1 MLAALK
7 NNPKIRRRAIVAL
20 VVAALV
26 VWAALSLH
34 LHWSL
39 VATATLTA
47 VFGVDAMY
55 FAIAAIGLN
64 VQFGYSGLLNFGQAG
79 FMACGAYAIGM
90 TAHYWHIS
98 FWWGIPMA
106 IAYAT
111 VFGLIMGIPTLRLRS
126 DYLAIVTIALAE
138 LVRVIVRS
146 VTFKKYFNAS
156 DGINGFGKTFIET
169 TPFNQSGRYSLW
181 PFDDSVNLFGRVL
194 LLIIFAGMSVMLGR
208 LIAERIRRDNKALRL
223 VSPFVMFGI
232 VMVGAKQTEYGGL
245 GFKSLIVGWL
255 VVFVLGFLVYMLMR
269 SPWGRVLKGIREDE
283 EAVRS
288 LGKNIYSYKLQAL
301 ILGGAIATFAGMMFS
316 LSRGSVQPDNYSRDT
331 TFFVLTALV
340 LGGLA
345 KVTGS
350 IVGPMVYWGL
360 SQFLSVFL
368 FELTKAGGGRVEL
381 LGIPIISNSSQI
393 GAYVQIALGLML
405 VLLMVFRPQGLFGNR
420 REMALDGR

>member
-1 MLAALK
+1 MLATFTDL
-7 NNPKIRRRAIVAL
+7 NWQLI
-20 VVAALV
+20 
-26 VWAALSLH
+26 
-34 LHWSL
+34 
-39 VATATLTA
+39 ATATLTA

-64 VQFGYSGLLNFGQAG
+64 VQFGYAGLLNFGQAG

-138 LVRVIVRS
+138 LVRLIVRS
-146 VTFKKYFNAS
+146 VTFKKYFNGS
-156 DGINGFGKTFIET
+156 DGINGFGDDFREK
-169 TPFNQSGRYSLW
+169 TPFNPSGRYSLW

-194 LLIIFAGMSVMLGR
+194 LLVIFAGMSVMLGR
-208 LIAERIRRDNKALRL
+208 MIADRFRGSNQALRL
-223 VSPFVMFGI
+223 TLPFVVFGL

-255 VVFVLGFLVYMLMR
+255 VVFVLGALVYMLMR

-316 LSRGSVQPDNYSRDT
+316 LSRGSVQPDNYSRDV

-350 IVGPMVYWGL
+350 IVGSMLYWGI
-360 SQFLSVFL
+360 SQFISVFL
-368 FELTKAGGGRVEL
+368 NELTKVWGGHVDI
-381 LGIPIISNSSQI
+381 LGVRFINNPSQV

-405 VLLMVFRPQGLFGNR
+405 VLLMIFRPQGLFGNR
-420 REMALDGR
+420 KEMALDGR

>member
-1 MLAALK
+1 MLATFSDV
-7 NNPKIRRRAIVAL
+7 N
-20 VVAALV
+20 
-26 VWAALSLH
+26 
-34 LHWSL
+34 WSL
-39 VATATLTA
+39 IATATLTA

-64 VQFGYSGLLNFGQAG
+64 VQFGYAGLLNFGQAG

-138 LVRVIVRS
+138 LVRLIVRS
-146 VTFKKYFNAS
+146 VTFKKYFNGS
-156 DGINGFGKTFIET
+156 DGINGFGKTFTDT
-169 TPFNQSGRYSLW
+169 TPFNPSGRYSLW
-181 PFDDSVNLFGRVL
+181 PFDGNTNFFGRIM
-194 LLIIFAGMSVMLGR
+194 LLIIFAGASVMLGR
-208 LIAERIRRDNKALRL
+208 MIAERVRADNKALRAVLPL
-223 VSPFVMFGI
+223 VLFGI
-232 VMVGAKQTEYGGL
+232 MMVGAKQTEYGGL

-255 VVFVLGFLVYMLMR
+255 IVFVLGALVYMLMR
-269 SPWGRVLKGIREDE
+269 SPWGRVIKGIREDE

-350 IVGPMVYWGL
+350 IVGSMLYWGL
-360 SQFLSVFL
+360 SQFISVFL
-368 FELTKAGGGRVEL
+368 NELTKAWGGHIDILGLRV
-381 LGIPIISNSSQI
+381 ISSPSQV
-393 GAYVQIALGLML
+393 GSYVQMSLGLML

-420 REMALDGR
+420 KEMALDGR